1 MLIAYLGSIRY
12 LPDNKNKMKI
22 KVIVADDHQLFREG
36 LINLLHSADNIEVIA
51 QAENGQDAIEKVEAF
66 KPDVLLVDIAMEK
79 INGIE
84 TTQILKEKM
93 PEVKIIA
100 VSMHSDKQYVKGM
113 LEAGADGYLLK
124 NCTYRQ
130 LTDAVNSVYDG
141 KKFLSEDITEIV
153 INGYLN
159 SNADENDSY
168 SQLSD
173 REKEIFLLFA
183 EGKSTREIGD
193 KLFISVKT
201 VGTHK
206 QNILEKL
213 DLKTNSDLVKYALK
227 KGLIQLD

>member
-1 MLIAYLGSIRY
+1 M
-12 LPDNKNKMKI
+12 I
-22 KVIVADDHQLFREG
+22 KVLIADDHQLFREG
-36 LINLLHSADNIEVIA
+36 LITLLHSAEDIEVIA
-51 QAENGQDAIEKVEAF
+51 QAEDGQDAIDKSTTF
-66 KPDVLLVDIAMEK
+66 GPDVLLIDIAMK
-79 INGIE
+79 KMNGIE
-84 TTQILKEKM
+84 ATKILKKQK

-130 LTDAVNSVYDG
+130 LTDAIYSTYEG
-141 KKFLSEDITEIV
+141 KKFLSEDITKVV
-153 INGYLN
+153 IDGYLN
-159 SNADENDSY
+159 SEQLVSDNY

-173 REKEIFLLFA
+173 REKEIFILLA
-183 EGKSTREIGD
+183 EGHSTREIGD

-213 DLKTNSDLVKYALK
+213 KLKTSSDIVKFAIK
-227 KGLIQLD
+227 KGLINLE